1 MVKKRLYAA
10 ITYLSSLSFA
20 LHTVGTL
27 GDNKG
32 CFLCRGVLGSA
43 LIQFHYKVYRL
54 IERILEPNVFQRIFF
69 TWNVGVAV
77 ASNVDFLPASVFFA
91 GAF

>member
-1 MVKKRLYAA
+1 MVKKRLYIA

-27 GDNKG
+27 GDNRG

-43 LIQFHYKVYRL
+43 LIQFYYKVYRL
-54 IERILEPNVFQRIFF
+54 AERALEHNLFQRISFI
-69 TWNVGVAV
+69 WNVGVAV
-77 ASNVDFLPASVFFA
+77 TSNVDFLPANVFFA